1 MAVTRGGGRVGV
13 WTFPLSEWLG
23 GGSWGDCWPYK
34 IMLCCFLRS
43 AFLDALDV
51 RKVLVGS
58 ENQRRRRSDLRD
70 RERNRESGEHFGRP
84 RVVCR
89 RA

>member
-34 IMLCCFLRS
+34 IMLYCFLRS

-51 RKVLVGS
+51 RKVLVGR
-58 ENQRRRRSDLRD
+58 ENQREEVT
-70 RERNRESGEHFGRP
+70 REREKQGERGTFGQAP
-84 RVVCR
+84 SIV
-89 RA
+89 

>member
-1 MAVTRGGGRVGV
+1 MAMTRGGGRVGV

-34 IMLCCFLRS
+34 VMLCCFLRS

-58 ENQRRRRSDLRD
+58 ENQRGGRSDLRE
-70 RERNRESGEHFGRP
+70 REKQGERGTFGQTP
-84 RVVCR
+84 CIV
-89 RA
+89 